1 MNKLKHIIFLLIILI
16 LVLPVL
22 QKQFEIFKIQ
32 PLKGAFTNTEKSKL
46 SASSWFNGSFQN
58 NYNNYLEEN
67 IGFRNMLVRINN
79 QIDFSLFNQAN
90 ANRII
95 VGKNRQMYDERYI
108 DAYFGND
115 YLWDDFYLKKLR
127 KLKCLQDTLKKLEI
141 DLIIIYEPG
150 KARIVKNAIPDRYFK
165 FPKKLSSYEY
175 IIEKSDSLNI
185 DYINFNTYFEKVGD
199 TTSIPLYPEYGIHW
213 NSYCVCLTADS
224 LVRYIEK
231 LRGIELPDFVWDTIE
246 YSGKLRNQDYDIGES
261 MNLLWETDH
270 LQMPYPVIKIQDVP
284 DSLKPKVLI
293 VADSYYFNI
302 LYEQIPNKIFDNEFW
317 YYNQTRYI
325 NGKKQDSKVE
335 DLKLQE
341 EIENKDFILFMT
353 TELTHYDFGWS
364 FIENAYDVYFPS
376 DKETKFYKTIRSILR
391 NRKLLKPLK
400 EDAKLENTNIK
411 DKVNR
416 HAEYLFQKK
425 YDRNDLEKSDFIK
438 YVEISI
444 RNSKEFLP
452 KCEEKARKRNITLE
466 EMIHL
471 DAVWTY
477 EEYLKKKK
485 IQNSVK

>member
-1 MNKLKHIIFLLIILI
+1 MNKLKHIIFIFIVLL

-22 QKQFEIFKIQ
+22 QKQFEIFKIR
-32 PLKGAFTNTEKSKL
+32 PLKGAYTNIKKSKL
-46 SASSWFNGSFQN
+46 STTSWINGSFQN

-67 IGFRNMLVRINN
+67 IGFRNILVRINN

-95 VGKNRQMYDERYI
+95 VGKNHQMYDERYI

-115 YLWDDFYLKKLR
+115 FLWDDFYLKKLR
-127 KLKCLQDTLKKLEI
+127 KLKCLQDTLKKLNV
-141 DLIIIYEPG
+141 DLIVIYEPG
-150 KARIVKNAIPDRYFK
+150 KARIVNEAIPDRYFK
-165 FPKKLSSYEY
+165 IKKKKSSYEY

-185 DYINFNTYFEKVGD
+185 DYIDFNTYFEKVND

-231 LRGIELPDFVWDTIE
+231 LRNIKLPDFVWDTIE
-246 YSGKLRNQDYDIGES
+246 YSGKLKNQDYDIGES

-302 LYEQIPNKIFDNEFW
+302 LYERIPNKIFNNEFW
-317 YYNQTRYI
+317 YYNQTRFL
-325 NGKKQDSKVE
+325 NGVKQDTKVE

-341 EIENKDFILFMT
+341 EIENKDLILFMT

-364 FIENAYDVYFPS
+364 FIENAYDVYFPE
-376 DKETKFYKTIRSILR
+376 DKETEFYKTLRSILR
-391 NRKLLKPLK
+391 NQNLMKIFYK
-400 EDAKLENTNIK
+400 EEKISKTGIK
-411 DKVNR
+411 NKVSK
-416 HAEYLFQKK
+416 HTEYLFQKK
-425 YDRNDLEKSDFIK
+425 YKRNELEKSDFIK

-444 RNSKEFLP
+444 RNSKEWLS
-452 KCEEKARKRNITLE
+452 KCEEKAVKRKISLE

-477 EEYLKKKK
+477 EEHLRQK
-485 IQNSVK
+485 